1 MLKSVKLNLF
11 LFLATL
17 GTISMSAQTEAK
29 KVTDQELNKF
39 ANAYQAVQVEN
50 QKAQQEMVAMIEE
63 SGLDVEK
70 FQKIQKAQMDP
81 NTKVDATEKELTA
94 HKTIMAEIQ
103 AMQPELQSEMEALI
117 KKKGLTM
124 QRYQEVAAA
133 IQTNQELQQQLQAI
147 MMKKQTGDTEG

>member
-70 FQKIQKAQMDP
+70 FQNIQKAQMDP
-81 NTKVDATEKELTA
+81 NTEVEATEKELTA
-94 HKTIMAEIQ
+94 HKQVMAEIQ
-103 AMQPELQSEMEALI
+103 AMQPKLQSEMEGLI
-117 KKKGLTM
+117 KKQGLTM

-147 MMKKQTGDTEG
+147 MMKKQTQG

>member
-1 MLKSVKLNLF
+1 IN
-11 LFLATL
+11 
-17 GTISMSAQTEAK
+17 
-29 KVTDQELNKF
+29 
-39 ANAYQAVQVEN
+39 
-50 QKAQQEMVAMIEE
+50 E
-63 SGLDVEK
+63 SGLEVER
-70 FQKIQKAQMDP
+70 FQEIQKAQMDP

-133 IQTNQELQQQLQAI
+133 IQSDAALQQKLQAI
-147 MMKKQTGDTEG
+147 MMKKQTGGTEG

>member
-81 NTKVDATEKELTA
+81 NTEVEATEKELTA
-94 HKTIMAEIQ
+94 HKQVMAKIQ
-103 AMQPELQSEMEALI
+103 EMQPKLQSEMEGLI
-117 KKKGLTM
+117 KKQGLTM

-147 MMKKQTGDTEG
+147 MMKKQTQG

>member
-39 ANAYQAVQVEN
+39 ANAYQAVQGEN
-50 QKAQQEMVAMIEE
+50 QKAHQEMVAMIEE

-81 NTKVDATEKELTA
+81 NTEVEATEKELTA
-94 HKTIMAEIQ
+94 HKQVMAEIQ
-103 AMQPELQSEMEALI
+103 AMQPKLQSEMEGLI
-117 KKKGLTM
+117 KKQGLTM

-147 MMKKQTGDTEG
+147 MMKKQTQG

>member
-70 FQKIQKAQMDP
+70 FQKIQKAQMNP
-81 NTKVDATEKELTA
+81 NTEVEATEKELTA
-94 HKTIMAEIQ
+94 HKQVMAEIQ
-103 AMQPELQSEMEALI
+103 AMQPKLQSEMEGLI
-117 KKKGLTM
+117 KKQGLTM

-147 MMKKQTGDTEG
+147 MMKKQTQG

>member
-1 MLKSVKLNLF
+1 MLKSVKLNLL

-81 NTKVDATEKELTA
+81 NTEVEATEKELTA
-94 HKTIMAEIQ
+94 HKQVMAEIQ
-103 AMQPELQSEMEALI
+103 AMQPKLQSEMEGLI
-117 KKKGLTM
+117 KKQGLTM

-147 MMKKQTGDTEG
+147 MMKKQTQG

>member
-81 NTKVDATEKELTA
+81 NTEVEATEKELTA
-94 HKTIMAEIQ
+94 HKQVMAEIQ
-103 AMQPELQSEMEALI
+103 AMQPKLQSEMEGLI
-117 KKKGLTM
+117 KKQGLTM

-147 MMKKQTGDTEG
+147 MMKKQTQG

>member
-70 FQKIQKAQMDP
+70 FQNIQKAQMDP
-81 NTKVDATEKELTA
+81 NTEVEATEKELTA
-94 HKTIMAEIQ
+94 HKQVMAKIQ
-103 AMQPELQSEMEALI
+103 EMQPKLQSEMEGLI
-117 KKKGLTM
+117 KKQGLTM

-147 MMKKQTGDTEG
+147 MMKKQTQG

>member
-39 ANAYQAVQVEN
+39 ANAYQTVQVEN

-81 NTKVDATEKELTA
+81 NTEVEATEKELTA
-94 HKTIMAEIQ
+94 HKQVMAEIQ
-103 AMQPELQSEMEALI
+103 AMQPKLQSEMEGLI
-117 KKKGLTM
+117 KKQGLTM

-147 MMKKQTGDTEG
+147 MMKKQTQG

>member
-81 NTKVDATEKELTA
+81 NTEVEATEKELTA
-94 HKTIMAEIQ
+94 HKQVMAEIQ
-103 AMQPELQSEMEALI
+103 AMQPKLQSEMEGLI
-117 KKKGLTM
+117 KKQGLTM
-124 QRYQEVAAA
+124 QRYQEVPAA

-147 MMKKQTGDTEG
+147 MMKKQTQG

>member
-70 FQKIQKAQMDP
+70 FQNIQKAQMDP
-81 NTKVDATEKELTA
+81 NTEVEATEKELTA
-94 HKTIMAEIQ
+94 HKQVMAEIQ
-103 AMQPELQSEMEALI
+103 AMQPKLQSEMEGLI
-117 KKKGLTM
+117 KKQGLTM
-124 QRYQEVAAA
+124 QRYQEVPAA

-147 MMKKQTGDTEG
+147 MMKKQTQG

>member
-17 GTISMSAQTEAK
+17 GAISMSAQTEAK

-70 FQKIQKAQMDP
+70 FQNIQKAQMDP
-81 NTKVDATEKELTA
+81 NTEVEATEKELTA
-94 HKTIMAEIQ
+94 HKQVMAKIQ
-103 AMQPELQSEMEALI
+103 EMQPKLQSEMEGLI
-117 KKKGLTM
+117 KKQGLTM

-147 MMKKQTGDTEG
+147 MMKKQTQG

>member
-29 KVTDQELNKF
+29 KVTDQDLNKF
-39 ANAYQAVQVEN
+39 ADAYQAVQMEN

-81 NTKVDATEKELTA
+81 NTEVEATEKELTA
-94 HKTIMAEIQ
+94 HKQVMAEIQ
-103 AMQPELQSEMEALI
+103 AMQPKLQSEMEALI